1 MMLFDTF
8 EFTGRAFWRFG
19 FWRSPRQETFA
30 PGVARDKRRPK
41 APREIQEI
49 VETS

>member
-1 MMLFDTF
+1 MIPFDTPD
-8 EFTGRAFWRFG
+8 FTGRAFWRFG

-41 APREIQEI
+41 APRETQEI
-49 VETS
+49 VERS